1 MASPCFAY
9 SLSQAEQGWAWRVY
23 DEAGE
28 IVDAGLRQTQ
38 NAAEAAVRLAISEA
52 RRSVLGAA
60 RTRS

>member
-28 IVDAGLRQTQ
+28 IVDAGLRKTQ
-38 NAAEAAVRLAISEA
+38 QAAETAVKLAISDA
-52 RRSVLGAA
+52 RRSFLGAGPA
-60 RTRS
+60 RD